1 MTRKNRE
8 PNFERLR
15 IALLRQGEPDLLPF
29 MELKY
34 DHEIMEAMLGRTI
47 PHAGYSAQE
56 SKSQS
61 ATDRDTMRQYYRL
74 LAEFYQKMGHDY
86 IRGRLGLS
94 LPLDDLK
101 TTDTATLA
109 AGNRTWRNE
118 SSGPIASWADFER
131 YPWPEVSDIDFRP
144 LEYAAEAMAE
154 GMKVIGMA
162 AGILEYTTW
171 LFGYEQLCY
180 ALYDQPDLVRAVTD
194 RLGQLWASAYQAM
207 ASMEQVGA
215 LCLGDDMG
223 FKSGTLVSPEVLR
236 EYIFPWQKKCVE
248 AAHAYDKPF
257 ILHSDGELS
266 TIMDDLINYVGID
279 AKHAFEDVITPVPEA
294 KKLWGRRVA
303 IVGGVDVDM
312 LARGSEQQ
320 VREYTRR
327 AILSCAPG
335 GGYVLG
341 SGNSITNYC
350 KVENVLAMYDEGR
363 KLGTYPIGG

>member
-15 IALLRQGEPDLLPF
+15 VALLRQGEPDVLPF

-34 DHEIMEAMLGRTI
+34 DHEIMEAILGKR
-47 PHAGYSAQE
+47 
-56 SKSQS
+56 SQS

-74 LAEFYQKMGHDY
+74 LSEFYQKMGHDY

-101 TTDTATLA
+101 TTDTAELA

-118 SSGPIASWADFER
+118 SRGPIASWADFDR
-131 YPWPEVSDIDFRP
+131 YPWPEVSDID
-144 LEYAAEAMAE
+144 EAMAE

-194 RLGQLWASAYQAM
+194 RIGQLWADAYKAM
-207 ASMEQVGA
+207 ASMEEVGA

-236 EYIFPWQKKCVE
+236 EYIFPWQKQCVQ

-266 TIMDDLINYVGID
+266 TIMDDLIDYVGID
-279 AKHAFEDVITPVPEA
+279 AKHAYEDVITPVSEA
-294 KKLWGRRVA
+294 KKRWGDRVA

-327 AILSCAPG
+327 VILSCAPG
-335 GGYVLG
+335 GGYMLG

-350 KVENVLAMYDEGR
+350 PVENVLAMYDEGR

>member
-1 MTRKNRE
+1 MTSKNRE

-15 IALLRQGEPDLLPF
+15 AVLLRQGEPDLLPF

-34 DHEIMEAMLGRTI
+34 DHEIMEAILGREI
-47 PHAGYSAQE
+47 PRAGYSAHE
-56 SKSQS
+56 KKAAS
-61 ATDRDTMRQYYRL
+61 ATDRNVLRQYYQL

-118 SSGPIASWADFER
+118 SSGPIASWADFDR
-131 YPWPEVSDIDFRP
+131 YPWPEVSDIDFRS
-144 LEYAAEAMAE
+144 LEYAGEAMPE

-162 AGILEYTTW
+162 AGIFEHTMW
-171 LFGYEQLCY
+171 LFGYQKMCY
-180 ALYDQPDLVRAVTD
+180 ASHDQPDLVRAVTD
-194 RLGQLWASAYQAM
+194 RIGQLWADAYEAM

-266 TIMDDLINYVGID
+266 AIMDDLIDYVGID
-279 AKHAFEDVITPVPEA
+279 AKHAFEDVITPVSEA
-294 KKLWGRRVA
+294 KQLWGERVA
-303 IVGGVDVDM
+303 IVGGIDVDM

-320 VREYTRR
+320 VREYTRQV
-327 AILSCAPG
+327 IISCAPG

-341 SGNSITNYC
+341 SGNSVTNYC
-350 KVENVLAMYDEGR
+350 PVENVLAMYDEGR
-363 KLGTYPIGG
+363 KLGTYPISG